1 MGNLNNCLKFLI
13 LFLAITGLLGVQVS
27 AITADA
33 RIGPVQGT
41 VPLNVMFTDSSDG
54 KPIEWHWDFG
64 DGYTGDGPRTMH
76 TYMAPGTYTVTLL
89 VLDAQGISD
98 TATFN
103 QIITVSANPFMPV
116 MPMNVPSFSADF
128 TGGPQSG
135 PAPLAVSFADL
146 SKGGPK
152 TWVWDFGDGTTSIDQ
167 NPVHIYS
174 SPGTY
179 TVTLKIAKDS
189 STGMKERKNYISVTQ
204 GTGVPEQQVVSS
216 ASVSASTEEIPVQS
230 VSTPGSE
237 SSEYA
242 FMMEPTA
249 EETVA
254 CQSGLSLTT
263 ESETI
268 QPGEDFMIT
277 VNGNPLEKVYF
288 WLSSDEVISS
298 EGAMYPIIMDNEM
311 VFDDQGGPFPIG
323 SFIPD
328 TGADQSISDLI
339 INNQSEYATGLYGM
353 VALDKN
359 GEHTITIQA
368 NQASPGVY
376 IANAISGEMENDDGC
391 VSQLQVTILP

>member
-189 STGMKERKNYISVTQ
+189 SSGMKERKNYISVTK
-204 GTGVPEQQVVSS
+204 GIGITEQQVVSS
-216 ASVSASTEEIPVQS
+216 ASVTPISEKTPVLN
-230 VSTPGSE
+230 TPVNE
-237 SSEYA
+237 TIENT
-242 FMMEPTA
+242 FMMDHITG
-249 EETVA
+249 ETES
-254 CQSGLSLTT
+254 CLSDLFLTT
-263 ESETI
+263 ESETF
-268 QPGEDFMIT
+268 QSDEDFSIN
-277 VNGNPLEKVYF
+277 VNGKPLEKVYF

-298 EGAMYPIIMDNEM
+298 EGVMYPIIMDNEM
-311 VFDDQGGPFPIG
+311 VFDDQGGPFSIG
-323 SFIPD
+323 SFIPSKK
-328 TGADQSISDLI
+328 TGESIIDLI
-339 INNQSEYATGLYGM
+339 VNNGSEYTTRYYGL

-359 GEHTITIQA
+359 GEHTISLQA
-368 NQASPGVY
+368 KEASPGVY
-376 IANAISGEMENDDGC
+376 IANAVSGETGNDELC
-391 VSQLQVTILP
+391 VNQLQVTILP